1 MIIWQKTFVYF
12 YLKLD
17 FLYVLYIFVVDCQV
31 HLALN
36 FSYILNTYPLQYSCL
51 DLVFSHT
58 KAMAPDWTS
67 SHAILMD
74 SQAKKKLYLRMS
86 LMKQHKLL
94 I

>member
-1 MIIWQKTFVYF
+1 MM
-12 YLKLD
+12 
-17 FLYVLYIFVVDCQV
+17 VLQ
-31 HLALN
+31 LALMLEKERWVK
-36 FSYILNTYPLQYSCL
+36 F
-51 DLVFSHT
+51 LVFSHT

>member
-51 DLVFSHT
+51 EN
-58 KAMAPDWTS
+58 P
-67 SHAILMD
+67 MD
-74 SQAKKKLYLRMS
+74 GGAW
-86 LMKQHKLL
+86 
-94 I
+94 